1 MGLGRGWGCANRRT
15 ALLATAILVLAL
27 TLLNYTHTHTHTHT
41 NTHTR
46 PQVHLLSHP
55 SAWLTVPHLA
65 LFFSHSD
72 HDIMVWS
79 SLYLK
84 KKALMHTSHPIFTL
98 VWRPPPDCAICFVLI
113 LYPSLYCPLRDP
125 CRRVNR
131 KALGL
136 KFVCLLFFFFFLAF
150 FLFLFSTHFPP
161 GTSFM
166 ICLGNARLSSPSK
179 CLLYVKFVFSSEFPA
194 GNEAIRKVH

>member
-1 MGLGRGWGCANRRT
+1 
-15 ALLATAILVLAL
+15 
-27 TLLNYTHTHTHTHT
+27 
-41 NTHTR
+41 
-46 PQVHLLSHP
+46 
-55 SAWLTVPHLA
+55 
-65 LFFSHSD
+65 
-72 HDIMVWS
+72 
-79 SLYLK
+79 
-84 KKALMHTSHPIFTL
+84 MHTSHPIFTL

-136 KFVCLLFFFFFLAF
+136 KFVCLLFFFFFFAF

-179 CLLYVKFVFSSEFPA
+179 CLLYVKFVFFFGISC
-194 GNEAIRKVH
+194 RKWSDTQSTLKWKKFFFNMVCGTVWPFRIYFEILYFLKPE